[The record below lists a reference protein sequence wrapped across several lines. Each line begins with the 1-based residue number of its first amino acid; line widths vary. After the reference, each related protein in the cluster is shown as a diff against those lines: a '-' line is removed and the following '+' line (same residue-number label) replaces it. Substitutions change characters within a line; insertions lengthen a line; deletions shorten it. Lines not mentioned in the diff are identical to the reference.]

1 MKNCKLTAILALMAF
16 LATASIAMAHTPLC
30 NCFDN
35 GDGTVTCE
43 GGFSDGSSASGV
55 KMSILDKD
63 GKTLQE
69 GKMDE
74 FSEFSFKKPAGD
86 YTVRFYAGEGHE
98 VTVSSND
105 IVE

>member
-1 MKNCKLTAILALMAF
+1 MKKLLTASLLGAMLLFAQTALAH
-16 LATASIAMAHTPLC
+16 SPIC

-55 KMSILDKD
+55 KMSILD
-63 GKTLQE
+63 
-69 GKMDE
+69 
-74 FSEFSFKKPAGD
+74 PAGTVLMEGRMSKD
-86 YTVRFYAGEGHE
+86 SEYTFNRPSGGYQVVFDAGEGH
-98 VTVSSND
+98 SIKIDGSK